1 MINGQAS
8 PDDRNRIA
16 LYVQE
21 IEKDH
26 KPGPDGNLVEVH
38 KIYFGKRGEPNY
50 QQIYEVKRLQK
61 ENPMLWDYVRSLYEN
76 WLKNE
81 TIEREGLALESWP
94 AITKGQIKACK
105 GLGLHTVED
114 IALATDSI
122 RQRLGLGA
130 SDLMDKAKAFVAN
143 KADSAVAN
151 KVAALEAQLA
161 QMAQDLAEARET
173 NDRLAAEAGR
183 RVRRPRQPD
192 PVDEQEAA

>member
-1 MINGQAS
+1 MIDGNAS
-8 PDDRNRIA
+8 PDDRNKIA

-26 KPGPDGNLVEVH
+26 KPGPDGNLVEIH

-50 QQIYEVKRLQK
+50 QQIYDTRRLQK
-61 ENPMLWDYVRSLYEN
+61 ENPMLWDYVRPLYEN

-105 GLGLHTVED
+105 GIGLHTVED
-114 IALATDSI
+114 IATATDSI
-122 RQRLGLGA
+122 RQKLGLGA
-130 SDLMDKAKAFVAN
+130 SDLIQKAKAFVAN

-151 KVAALEAQLA
+151 RVATLEAQLA
-161 QMAQDLAEARET
+161 QMAADLKEAQET
-173 NDRLAAEAGR
+173 NAALAAEAGR
-183 RVRRPRQPD
+183 PMRGRPRKQ
-192 PVDEQEAA
+192 EQEAA